1 MATLKKIVAEQLE
14 KLGVTQ
20 KEIAE
25 KAGLNSAYLSEI
37 LSGKKLSVQ
46 RRFVPALAYA
56 LELEPEVFYEISGDA
71 KSRGAP
77 TSAPSR
83 RTIIQ
88 SDSAQAGPMFS
99 QEMKVFQSG
108 PTFNPLIH
116 VPFFKHPFSND
127 FRSRFKKASWV
138 KRYPFDW
145 DELFNF
151 EALVWP
157 EFLGPSKGCYAITA
171 KALNVEAFL
180 GDSVLL
186 VAPGRSI
193 KSGNYFVG
201 TFSYKRGSSRL
212 ELHRMVDATDRE
224 FILADFDGR
233 ERRVPRDVIK
243 HLHRV
248 VGLFEQP
255 DEPLE
260 SRLT

>member
-1 MATLKKIVAEQLE
+1 MATLKAIVAEQLR

-56 LELEPEVFYEISGDA
+56 LELEPEVFYEISGGPK
-71 KSRGAP
+71 KSTAVP
-77 TSAPSR
+77 TSTPTR

-88 SDSAQAGPMFS
+88 SDSAQASPMFS

-108 PTFNPLIH
+108 PKFDPRIH
-116 VPFFKHPFSND
+116 VPFFKHPLAND
-127 FRSRFKKASWV
+127 FRSRFKMASWV
-138 KRYPFDW
+138 ERYPFNW
-145 DELFNF
+145 DGLFKF

-157 EFLGPSKGCYAITA
+157 EFLGPSKGCYAIAA
-171 KALNVEAFL
+171 KAINAEAFFA
-180 GDSVLL
+180 DSVLL

-201 TFSYKRGSSRL
+201 VFSYKRGSASL
-212 ELHRMVDATDRE
+212 ELHRMVDATERE
-224 FILADFDGR
+224 FILIDVDGR
-233 ERRVPRDVIK
+233 ERRVPRAAIK
-243 HLHRV
+243 RLHRV
-248 VGLFEQP
+248 VGLYEQP
-255 DEPLE
+255 DEP
-260 SRLT
+260 RTKGV